1 MGFNLTAFAGGFA
14 KAAVESIEKEEELAA
29 ARGTAGAKLMYD
41 NYKTVSASNKK
52 LENEL
57 KTSIETLKS
66 YDPNAT
72 EDELYAIA
80 TKKPVMDYVM
90 AQIKKDNFD
99 PATFKLSN
107 IASISKSNVTSTA
120 LDRIRENL
128 AIPKILKEGASPF
141 AYSDTGNIV
150 RDIKGAAGSRAA
162 ETSARQTAAAL
173 GVSYEDLLAA
183 QGYKQPDMKSDAVYN
198 MGGVK
203 LIKTPDQEIADAQLR
218 LANSMKSGDEK
229 GQREAKADLMIYK
242 AAKDTMTPDQTKFAS
257 KIADIK
263 NRYMFG
269 SKEQRAAA
277 KPEYDK
283 LMSDIRAEAAAK
295 KAGEGGASDK
305 IPTLSSLNTF
315 TTAVVARTVS
325 GKFGDLVKSKQI
337 AFTEK
342 PDGSMSI
349 DYIGDNAQVRRDIQ
363 TTQYEAAKNALS
375 LYTDADGVPL
385 TRDVSA
391 VLNGFKPVAS
401 AVPEAA
407 PVVKEK
413 PALPKSTASPS
424 GRQTAPATGQSTIAQ
439 TRAQADAAIKQGVSR
454 EAVAKRFKETTGQ
467 DY

>member
-14 KAAVESIEKEEELAA
+14 KAAVESIEKEEELAS

-41 NYKTVSASNKK
+41 NYKTVSAGNKK

-57 KTSIETLKS
+57 KTSIETLKV
-66 YDPNAT
+66 YDPDAT
-72 EDELYAIA
+72 EDELYAVA
-80 TKKPVMDYVM
+80 TKKPVMDYVL

-128 AIPKILKEGASPF
+128 ALPKVLKDAASPF
-141 AYSDTGNIV
+141 AYVDTGNVV
-150 RDIKGAAGSRAA
+150 RDIKGGAGSRAA

-203 LIKTPDQEIADAQLR
+203 LIKTPDQEISDAQIR

-242 AAKDTMTPDQTKFAS
+242 AAKDTMTPEQTKFAS

-269 SKEQRAAA
+269 SQEQRAAA
-277 KPEYDK
+277 KPEYNK

-295 KAGEGGASDK
+295 KAGEGGGG
-305 IPTLSSLNTF
+305 IPALSSLSTL
-315 TTAVVARTVS
+315 TTARVTRAVAGKYGELVS
-325 GKFGDLVKSKQI
+325 KKQI
-337 AFTEK
+337 AFTTQ
-342 PDGSMSI
+342 PDGTVAI
-349 DYIGDNAQVRRDIQ
+349 DYIGDNAQVRGDIENLK
-363 TTQYEAAKNALS
+363 YEAAKDALS
-375 LYTDADGVPL
+375 LYTDAQGVPL
-385 TRDVSA
+385 SRDVA
-391 VLNGFKPVAS
+391 VVINSFKPFKS
-401 AVPEAA
+401 SVPEAA
-407 PVVKEK
+407 PAVKEK
-413 PALPKSTASPS
+413 PTLPKSGA
-424 GRQTAPATGQSTIAQ
+424 AAGQSTIAQ